1 MWPFQPNRDRKG
13 AVLAAVLLTLTP
25 GTLLAQ
31 NSSEDV
37 RRVGSRLQCK
47 CGCPHTVASC
57 DMFECEFSKPAKLNI
72 AKLKNE
78 GASDQS
84 IIDQYIKQYGESIY
98 RAAPNSFGWLVPYL
112 SLIPG
117 AALIVWFIRRYRQPR
132 PIPEIGSDT
141 ALDLD
146 DPELAK
152 YKDQIEKDLARLD
165 NE

>member
-1 MWPFQPNRDRKG
+1 MWPSQPNRDRKG
-13 AVLAAVLLTLTP
+13 AVLAAVLLTLTS

-31 NSSEDV
+31 NTSEDV

-72 AKLKNE
+72 AKLKGE
-78 GASDQS
+78 GVSDQS

-117 AALIVWFIRRYRQPR
+117 AALIYWFIRRYRQPR
-132 PIPEIGSDT
+132 PLAELGPDAG
-141 ALDLD
+141 LDLD
-146 DPELAK
+146 DPALAK